1 MGSLLGIQPFNSTLG
16 RWNTYHFVFDM
27 QKTDRTL
34 YKTMCDALRDF
45 NIEILPLP
53 QFKLATDR
61 EPAVW
66 EYIDRPALSTKGRT
80 STILDDLMSEN
91 VPPLSFPVR
100 YQLEVCIS
108 EGWLNEYN
116 MTKEFVDRL
125 MGMEP
130 IKGQDLLEYIAT
142 QKCRIFNPMDIFA
155 IKIPKGSAS
164 RLKIPHYCT
173 CVRSATVTPT
183 MIYFSTPYVETSNR
197 VLRQYAEHADRFL
210 RVRFTDEKFQVCK
223 LPKVVR

>member
-1 MGSLLGIQPFNSTLG
+1 ME
-16 RWNTYHFVFDM
+16 
-27 QKTDRTL
+27 KTDQAL
-34 YKTMCDALRDF
+34 YTTMLNALRDF

-53 QFKLATDR
+53 RFRLVTNR

-66 EYIDRPALSTKGRT
+66 EYIDRPVSSTKGRIPT
-80 STILDDLMSEN
+80 TLDDLMAEN

-116 MTKEFVDRL
+116 MTKEFVDKL
-125 MGMEP
+125 MSMEP
-130 IKGQDLLEYIAT
+130 TRARDLLEHIAN
-142 QKCRIFNPMDIFA
+142 QKRRVFNPMEIFN
-155 IKIPKGSAS
+155 IKILKGSAS

-173 CVRSATVTPT
+173 YVRSATVTPT

-210 RVRFTDEKFQVCK
+210 RVRFTDEKFQVFDS
-223 LPKVVR
+223 R

>member
-1 MGSLLGIQPFNSTLG
+1 
-16 RWNTYHFVFDM
+16 
-27 QKTDRTL
+27 
-34 YKTMCDALRDF
+34 MCDALRDF

-66 EYIDRPALSTKGRT
+66 EYIDRPVPSTKGKI
-80 STILDDLMSEN
+80 SMALNDLMAEI
-91 VPPLSFPVR
+91 VPPLSFSVR

-116 MTKEFVDRL
+116 MTKEFVDKL
-125 MGMEP
+125 MGVEP
-130 IKGQDLLEYIAT
+130 IKAQDLLEYIAN
-142 QKCRIFNPMDIFA
+142 QKRRIFDPMTIFD
-155 IKIPKGSAS
+155 IKILRGSAS

-173 CVRSATVTPT
+173 YVRSATVTPT

-210 RVRFTDEKFQVCK
+210 RVRFTDEKFQVFTVFK
-223 LPKVVR
+223 LTLFLIDQVTGKAQQ

>member
-1 MGSLLGIQPFNSTLG
+1 
-16 RWNTYHFVFDM
+16 
-27 QKTDRTL
+27 
-34 YKTMCDALRDF
+34 MCDALRDF

-66 EYIDRPALSTKGRT
+66 EYIDRPVPSTKGKI
-80 STILDDLMSEN
+80 SMALNDLMAEI
-91 VPPLSFPVR
+91 VPPLSFSVR

-116 MTKEFVDRL
+116 MTKEFVDKL
-125 MGMEP
+125 MGVEP
-130 IKGQDLLEYIAT
+130 IKAQDLLEYIAN
-142 QKCRIFNPMDIFA
+142 QKRRIFDPMTIFD
-155 IKIPKGSAS
+155 IKILRGSAS

-173 CVRSATVTPT
+173 YVRSATVTPT

-210 RVRFTDEKFQVCK
+210 RVRFTDEKFQVFTVFK
-223 LPKVVR
+223 LTLFLIDKVTGKAQQ

>member
-1 MGSLLGIQPFNSTLG
+1 M
-16 RWNTYHFVFDM
+16 
-27 QKTDRTL
+27 

-66 EYIDRPALSTKGRT
+66 EYIDRPVPSTKGKI
-80 STILDDLMSEN
+80 SMALNDLMAEI
-91 VPPLSFPVR
+91 VPPLSFSVR

-116 MTKEFVDRL
+116 MTKEFVDKL
-125 MGMEP
+125 MGVEP
-130 IKGQDLLEYIAT
+130 IKAQDLLEYIAN
-142 QKCRIFNPMDIFA
+142 QKRRIFDPMTIFD
-155 IKIPKGSAS
+155 IKILRGSAS

-173 CVRSATVTPT
+173 YVRSATVTPT

-210 RVRFTDEKFQVCK
+210 RVRFTDEKFQVFTVFK
-223 LPKVVR
+223 LTLFLIDKVTGKAQQ

>member
-1 MGSLLGIQPFNSTLG
+1 
-16 RWNTYHFVFDM
+16 
-27 QKTDRTL
+27 
-34 YKTMCDALRDF
+34 MCDALRDF

-66 EYIDRPALSTKGRT
+66 EYIDRPVPSTKAKT
-80 STILDDLMSEN
+80 SMALNDLMAEN

-116 MTKEFVDRL
+116 MTKEFVDKL
-125 MGMEP
+125 MGVEP
-130 IKGQDLLEYIAT
+130 IKAQDLLEYIAN
-142 QKCRIFNPMDIFA
+142 QKRRVFDPMTIFDIN
-155 IKIPKGSAS
+155 ILRGSAT

-173 CVRSATVTPT
+173 YVRSATVTPT
-183 MIYFSTPYVETSNR
+183 MIYFSTPCVETSNR

-210 RVRFTDEKFQVCK
+210 RVRFTDEKFQVYTVIK
-223 LPKVVR
+223 LTLFLIDKVTGKAQQ